1 MSSDDP
7 KPRFPLLNDTNY
19 VQWSIRIEAELI
31 RKKLWSNV
39 VCIED
44 EPPEDLKPEEKEAW
58 RVAKLAKRSKSQM
71 AEARAELIL
80 RVEDSQLAHM
90 KSRDPLE
97 VWEELKKVH
106 VARGLASRL
115 ALRRRWWRMVKDDKE
130 VMSAWIGRVKG
141 AAHQLVEIGV
151 EVSDE
156 DRILVLTNGLD
167 VSYDSFVISL
177 DSTPSDELTLELV
190 VNRLLNEEVRRE
202 NRKEEDGVMDRE
214 AALAKAKVY
223 AVRSSESGPGMRTC
237 WVCGEAGHMKIACP
251 HRLKVAGGSDKQVA
265 HVAMTARGQGAG
277 TDVSQLYD
285 LGTVEVG
292 RLPGHVL

>member
-7 KPRFPLLNDTNY
+7 KPRFPLLNETNY

-31 RKKLWSNV
+31 RKKLWSNII
-39 VCIED
+39 CIED

-58 RVAKLAKRSKSQM
+58 RAAKLAKRSKSQM

-156 DRILVLTNGLD
+156 DRILVLMNGLEGRTIRL
-167 VSYDSFVISL
+167 SSL
-177 DSTPSDELTLELV
+177 WTPRRRMSLLLSLWSIAYST
-190 VNRLLNEEVRRE
+190 RRC
-202 NRKEEDGVMDRE
+202 V
-214 AALAKAKVY
+214 AKIRRRRT
-223 AVRSSESGPGMRTC
+223 RSWRRRRRCT
-237 WVCGEAGHMKIACP
+237 
-251 HRLKVAGGSDKQVA
+251 R
-265 HVAMTARGQGAG
+265 
-277 TDVSQLYD
+277 
-285 LGTVEVG
+285 
-292 RLPGHVL
+292 